1 MLDLENLKGDTTV
14 LTEAKEILGTSVM
27 GKKVFADYLQSVV
40 DSNPQKY
47 PDIQNLMMRCSA
59 LVATRDKLKN
69 HLETLN
75 KDIED
80 EDVSLEKFKEDKM
93 KQTLEYNVRLVNLQK
108 KASGLQAKTLERKT
122 YMTNLDEKMAAKK

>member
-1 MLDLENLKGDTTV
+1 
-14 LTEAKEILGTSVM
+14 
-27 GKKVFADYLQSVV
+27 
-40 DSNPQKY
+40 
-47 PDIQNLMMRCSA
+47 MRCSA